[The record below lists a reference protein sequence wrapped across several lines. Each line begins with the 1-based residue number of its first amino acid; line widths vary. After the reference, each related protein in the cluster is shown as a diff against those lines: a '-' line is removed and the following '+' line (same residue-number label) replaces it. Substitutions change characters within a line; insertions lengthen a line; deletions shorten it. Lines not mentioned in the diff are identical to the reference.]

1 MVKSKI
7 NRVII
12 KATGPQPRATD
23 LEGYTRYDI
32 PWNDGTDEHLYIWMK
47 PDGQSQDVFIGSDEN
62 LKVVTR
68 SRDIIFKTNTAGVVS
83 SSQAQATLRVIQ
95 TNAVYNYRLILS
107 VDHET
112 LTAAGGTAKVSAQLE
127 AKIGDDI
134 IYTKEVNPTI
144 TLQDSVPGFSLDG
157 SNITVAN
164 RTTTIGNPRTCTI
177 LATVNTEETGE
188 EVFATIAVT
197 QEGNYVES
205 ISLTK
210 GNFSYDNAV
219 ASGQVVNPNST
230 YSSPTFTFTSGSTT
244 TVVPSTTY
252 GTVNRS
258 TTYSSQASE
267 GFSAANTE
275 TGAVTVASRGSVIG
289 NIRTSNTITRHE
301 SYSFVPAS
309 GYDAKGQI
317 DSELDSQATISQA
330 ANVPVSVVVVP
341 DFTYPAGNIPASGG
355 TKTPSIDADI
365 TITWSSGGTS
375 TADETGESGY
385 TVTKT
390 PNWSMTAANGFTIDS
405 STGTVTAA
413 NRGTTEGNSYT
424 SGDITLDLT
433 VTVNIAEEYGGGS
446 ISDEKSVT
454 KDDPIVQSANSRIQ
468 VFSKPTITEFTVE
481 DIPAKGGTI
490 SSGTVKYHQ
499 ASTWYYDSGE
509 TTEGPSYTEGG
520 SVQFGSAITAASLG
534 TTVKSRS
541 VVGTLTC
548 TVSMNG
554 QTSVEGDAVVY
565 QQANAIVA
573 YGDVNLNVQTPINCD
588 VLGGSYKITPTASQV
603 ITYTSEATRAGS
615 ITFAYAE
622 KSAMGGFTLS
632 GQSVAVTENKS
643 ESVRNGYTVTVTAT
657 GEGSKSASKE
667 VVFNQAAG
675 TKSYANPVISVF
687 TYPTIAAKGGTV
699 TPTIEYSQTWGWND
713 STTDGGTITTG
724 AALSFTG
731 DKVTSEGSVSASTKG
746 TTVSGITT
754 VDTVTLKV
762 TLNNKSVTKAFTVQ
776 QAANAASYGNVTITG
791 GSVSDIPASGGSVS
805 AMSGISASQT
815 VTYTSEATRA
825 GNVSISYST
834 AVSAETLGT
843 TVKSRTKVGTLTAT
857 ATGEGSKSA
866 TKSLDVYQAANG
878 ATYGNVTITGG
889 TVSVIPASGGSVS
902 SASGISA
909 SQTVSFTSGATRAGS
924 VSISYSAAVSASSK
938 GTTIS
943 NQTTAGTLTA
953 TATGEGS
960 KSATKQFTV
969 YQAKNVPTSITSDA
983 AFSYPT
989 GDIPAGGGTKSPTV
1003 GGSCKVTYSSGSS
1016 ETQSSSGFHTGYSL
1030 TSSRTWSMT
1039 DASGFSINSSNG
1051 TITAADRG
1059 TTTGARRTS
1068 GNVSSTLSW
1077 VLTIDGTYGGG
1088 TLNAQDSNTINAAV
1102 GQQANEATSITYGNP
1117 VVTLSNAAD
1126 IPASGGSVSSCDISY
1141 SQSRVQNYTSGA
1153 TSTLSTVTSG
1163 GQVSWGDAVTASSL
1177 GTTVKGRTKVG
1188 DISASVTMNGKTG
1201 SDSISVYQAANAEVS
1216 ITYGTPSVTLTV
1228 SDIPAGGGSISR
1240 GTVTYSQSRT
1250 QNYTSGATSPLSA
1263 LTSGGSVSYSSAVSA
1278 PSLGTTV
1285 KNRTKIGTLTATVSM
1300 NGKSGSDSAD
1310 VYQQANVRTD
1320 EGISYGSWNVSVS
1333 ASDFTTTSS
1342 EAAAG
1347 GESCTITRSAS
1358 RSRTQNYSYTSG
1370 ETSQTTLSS
1379 ETATPSLSVSGTGL
1393 SLSGTTATWASRGTT
1408 TGSRRSGTV
1417 TATYSGVSK
1426 SVTLYQ
1432 EANEVDS
1439 YSYSDFNVVVNNWD
1453 CPASGGTC
1461 PLTASIDR
1469 APIYTSGATGSSSN
1483 VDVTSSTSW
1492 SVTSGGSYGYISGDN
1507 LIVSSRGIVFDT
1519 SSHDIYVEGSYSGY
1533 TDSDYARVAAN
1544 NRTQETSSVSVSIS
1558 ASKTLLSAGGESCT
1572 LSYSA
1577 SYRIRYVYD
1586 SGSTTSWSTQ
1596 YVTPTISGS
1605 GTGFSRSG
1613 STVTAANRGTTTGG
1627 QRSVTYRATYG
1638 AIFDEVTI
1646 SQEANE
1652 IVNTTYS
1659 YSNIS
1664 ATAADIPASGGS
1676 VSSGTLTSVSCIPH
1690 YEYTSG
1696 SESDGGAITSLGNFD
1711 VDWGTAVS
1719 ASSRGTTVGARK
1731 SVGTLTFTVSYKWG
1745 TGSGSGSVTIY
1756 QEENKVERTTE
1767 AWGGVMVPKS
1777 TITVGSSGGSMSSGS
1792 VSATQWLATTT
1803 EYTSG
1808 ETSESGDYVPIT
1820 TNGGNTSFSGLPSWI
1835 TIGYTSPTDTTYT
1848 ATAISTNTSSSERTS
1863 WCTVTVIGNDGESGS
1878 MTYNLVQEGA
1888 SNYLNVSPTSLSFTA
1903 SGGTKS
1909 ISIDTNE
1916 SWTIS

>member
-1 MVKSKI
+1 MVKNKI

-12 KATGPQPRATD
+12 KATGPQPKAPD

-32 PWNDGTDEHLYIWMK
+32 PWNDGTGENLYIWMK

-134 IYTKEVNPTI
+134 IYTKEVNPTF

-219 ASGQVVNPNST
+219 ASGQVINPNST
-230 YSSPTFTFTSGSTT
+230 FSSPTFTFTSGSTT
-244 TVVPSTTY
+244 TVVPLVTY
-252 GTVNRS
+252 GTVTRN

-301 SYSFVPAS
+301 YYSFVPAS

-317 DSELDSQATISQA
+317 DSELDSQATISQS
-330 ANVPVSVVVVP
+330 ANVPVSVTVVP

-375 TADETGESGY
+375 TADETGDSGY

-405 STGTVTAA
+405 STGTVTAG

-424 SGDITLDLT
+424 SGDITLNLT

-446 ISDEKSVT
+446 ISDEESIT

-490 SSGTVKYHQ
+490 SSGTVTYHQ

-534 TTVKSRS
+534 TTVKARS

-565 QQANAIVA
+565 QQANTIVA
-573 YGDVNLNVQTPINCD
+573 YGDVNLSVQTPINCD

-603 ITYTSEATRAGS
+603 ITYTSEATRAGNIS
-615 ITFAYAE
+615 LTYAQ
-622 KSAMGGFTLS
+622 KSAMSGFTLN
-632 GQSVAVTENKS
+632 GQSVTVTENKS
-643 ESVRNGYTVTVTAT
+643 ASVRNGYTVTVTAT

-675 TKSYANPVISVF
+675 TKSYADPVISVF

-699 TPTIEYSQTWGWND
+699 TPTITYSQTWGWND

-731 DKVTSEGSVSASTKG
+731 SKVTSEGSVSASTKG
-746 TTVSGITT
+746 TTVSGVTT

-791 GSVSDIPASGGSVS
+791 GTVSDIPASGGSVS
-805 AMSGISASQT
+805 SMSGISASQT

-825 GNVSISYST
+825 GDVDITYST
-834 AVSAETLGT
+834 AVSAQTLGT

-866 TKSLDVYQAANG
+866 TKSLDVYQAANS

-889 TVSVIPASGGSVS
+889 SVSIIPASGGSVS

-909 SQTVSFTSGATRAGS
+909 SQTVSFTSGSTRAGE
-924 VSISYSAAVSASSK
+924 VSISYSTAVSAESK
-938 GTTIS
+938 GIAVS
-943 NQTTAGTLTA
+943 GQTTAGTLTA

-969 YQAKNVPTSITSDA
+969 YQAANTQTQTGIRIVGDA
-983 AFSYPT
+983 T
-989 GDIPAGGGTKSPTV
+989 
-1003 GGSCKVTYSSGSS
+1003 GGSGWIPYANWDSIKANGRASDSTTTTNDEGWAIRFAGYKQYSYTSGATNEVYVDIIPSNVCYTDVDYIEKHDS
-1016 ETQSSSGFHTGYSL
+1016 QGFTLAPSY
-1030 TSSRTWSMT
+1030 
-1039 DASGFSINSSNG
+1039 
-1051 TITAADRG
+1051 RG
-1059 TTTGARRTS
+1059 TTVGAARTGHVWWEE
-1068 GNVSSTLSW
+1068 GGFVSNKLAFTQE
-1077 VLTIDGTYGGG
+1077 
-1088 TLNAQDSNTINAAV
+1088 ANAA
-1102 GQQANEATSITYGNP
+1102 TTITYSNP
-1117 VVTLSNAAD
+1117 VVTLSNADD
-1126 IPASGGSVSSCDISY
+1126 IPASGGSVSSCSISY

-1153 TSTLSTVTSG
+1153 TSALSTVTSG
-1163 GQVSWGDAVTASSL
+1163 GQVSWGNAVTASSL
-1177 GTTVKGRTKVG
+1177 GTTVKARTKVG
-1188 DISASVTMNGKTG
+1188 DLSASVTMNGKTG
-1201 SDSISVYQAANAEVS
+1201 SSSISVYQAANSATT

-1250 QNYTSGATSPLSA
+1250 QNYTSGAISTLSA

-1278 PSLGTTV
+1278 SSLGTTV
-1285 KNRTKIGTLTATVSM
+1285 KNRTRIGTLTATVTM

-1320 EGISYGSWNVSVS
+1320 EGISYGSWNVSIS

-1370 ETSQTTLSS
+1370 ETSQTSLSN
-1379 ETATPSLSVSGTGL
+1379 ETATPSLSASGTGL
-1393 SLSGTTATWASRGTT
+1393 SLSGTTATWANRGTT

-1417 TATYSGVSK
+1417 TATYSGVTK

-1432 EANEVDS
+1432 EANSVDDYNYDGS
-1439 YSYSDFNVVVNNWD
+1439 TFTVTVGNWD

-1461 PLTASIDR
+1461 PLSASIDR
-1469 APIYTSGATGSSSN
+1469 VPVYTSGAEGSSTS

-1492 SVTSGGSYGYISGDN
+1492 SVASGEAYGYLSGDN
-1507 LIVSSRGIVFDT
+1507 LIVSSRGTEYDT
-1519 SSHDIYVEGSYSGY
+1519 DSHNIYVEGEYLGY
-1533 TDSDYARVAAN
+1533 TDDDYARVAAN

-1558 ASKTLLSAGGESCT
+1558 ASDTLLPAGGGSCS
-1572 LSYSA
+1572 LSYGA
-1577 SYRIRYVYD
+1577 SYQYRYVYD
-1586 SGSTTSWSTQ
+1586 SGSHSSWSTR

-1613 STVTAANRGTTTGG
+1613 ATVTAADRGTTTGG
-1627 QRSVTYRATYG
+1627 LRSVTYRATYDG
-1638 AIFDEVTI
+1638 EYDEVTI

-1652 IVNTTYS
+1652 ITETTYS

-1664 ATAADIPASGGS
+1664 ATADDIPASGGS
-1676 VSSGTLTSVSCIPH
+1676 VSSGTLTSVSCVPH
-1690 YEYTSG
+1690 YKYTSG
-1696 SESDGGAITSLGNFD
+1696 SESEGGAITSLGNFD

-1719 ASSRGTTVGARK
+1719 ASSRGTTVGSRK
-1731 SVGTLTFTVSYKWG
+1731 SVGTLTFTVSYKYG
-1745 TGSGSGSVTIY
+1745 TGSGSGGVTIY
-1756 QEENKVERTTE
+1756 QEENSLSYTYGGYNSAGSGSSITVEATSGGIGIGIYRTPTYTS
-1767 AWGGVMVPKS
+1767 GVSGDREENWTTSNSSFSSGASWISGRASNNIALVGYQANTS
-1777 TITVGSSGGSMSSGS
+1777 TSSRTGSATITVDGYSYTLTI
-1792 VSATQWLATTT
+1792 TQK
-1803 EYTSG
+1803 G
-1808 ETSESGDYVPIT
+1808 
-1820 TNGGNTSFSGLPSWI
+1820 
-1835 TIGYTSPTDTTYT
+1835 
-1848 ATAISTNTSSSERTS
+1848 
-1863 WCTVTVIGNDGESGS
+1863 
-1878 MTYNLVQEGA
+1878 Q